1 MNRAKVVKAS
11 TAAGVLALTAA
22 AVAVAGYASPGQLT
36 AAGPTSVSGT
46 PATAVY
52 PIADDPVREI
62 RYVDRDEL
70 RYSFTLHNAAP
81 LPVTVTGAAAAGHE
95 ATMLRVA
102 GLEDED
108 GGGSFTLAPGADR
121 DVTLVVFMTE
131 CERVSSR
138 AASMIG
144 DIQLETLGFGFLPRT
159 VIVSLPE
166 RIRTQ
171 SPRDASCP
179 RSTTATRS
187 GA

>member
-1 MNRAKVVKAS
+1 MIRAKVAV
-11 TAAGVLALTAA
+11 AAGALALTAA
-22 AVAVAGYASPGQLT
+22 AAVAGYASPGQLT
-36 AAGPTSVSGT
+36 AIGPTSVSGT

-52 PIADDPVREI
+52 PIAGDPIREI
-62 RYVDRDEL
+62 RYVDREHL
-70 RYSFTLHNAAP
+70 RYTFTLHNSAP
-81 LPVTVTGAAAAGHE
+81 VPVTVTGASAAGPE

-108 GGGSFTLAPGADR
+108 GRRSFTLMPDADHE
-121 DVTLVVFMTE
+121 VTLAVFMTQ

-144 DIQLETLGFGFLPRT
+144 DIQLSTRGLGFLPRS